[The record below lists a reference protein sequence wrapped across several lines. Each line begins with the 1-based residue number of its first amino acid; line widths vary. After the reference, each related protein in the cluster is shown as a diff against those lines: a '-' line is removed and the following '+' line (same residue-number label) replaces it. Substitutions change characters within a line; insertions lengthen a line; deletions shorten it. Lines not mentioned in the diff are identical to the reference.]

1 MAHSRN
7 GIAGE
12 PEPWQSKPGV
22 LMSKFNFRFVSRLST
37 VFIFWLVSCPLIG
50 QVLPKKLLSPSEYD
64 QWGTLIMGGLSP
76 DGKWVHYTMGYE
88 NGNDTLFV
96 KKTKGKGLYF
106 FAGGTGGKFGDGTFA
121 CMSKENI
128 LSFVNLKSG
137 SKRQFEGIASF
148 EFSKDGRYC
157 VIAETEASER
167 QRLQILDKAGAM
179 VMDIENVSQFSWD
192 DGKAAIS
199 YSNVDAGRYTIGL
212 IDLTKDCGK
221 KVVENGSG
229 VPTQLTFSRDRTTLT
244 YYVTRDTVNEVHC
257 NDLQAGKQFVL
268 NTKKSGYSQLTI
280 DTRQDYP
287 LKLSDDG
294 RKVFFGV
301 RSYMMRDTLL
311 LNEVAEVWYANDRKT
326 YPLRRD
332 IASIPPDQL
341 LYMWE
346 PDTNKLLQVTPDGEK
361 LVIFTGKQRYA
372 ITGDQRPYLLQ
383 NKWIYDMD
391 CYITDLNNG
400 ERKLLVKQQ
409 TGNLSGIA
417 VSSEGRHIAYYHER
431 DWFVYNVDTEMH
443 VKITQGLVISWDD
456 IDKDPVNDTR
466 IHGCAG
472 FTTNGNVLIYDE
484 YDIWEISIDG
494 LKRKRLTNGRENLVR
509 YRFNTEGADIDARF
523 YFDIGPVAYDLS
535 RPKLLTA
542 LDLYNGGSGYSMIEN
557 GKVMILVDGVRKIS
571 RLEMVSDSQ
580 FAYLSESFSEP
591 PSVKFNRKGNK
602 PTTLY
607 QSNEQFRKYRWGR
620 SEMIHYEANGRP
632 LNGALFYPAGFDPS
646 MKYPLIVYIYDTVSR
661 DVFLYKNPSQYD
673 YLGFNLT
680 HYTLNG
686 YVVLMADISYGAGSP
701 GIDATNCVAAAVDK
715 VFKMGFIDARKIG
728 LIGHSFGGYE
738 TNFIITNTNI
748 FAAAVSGS
756 GVADNIAHYFTFSK
770 DYSRA
775 EGWRYERQQYRMGKS
790 IYEMQGDYIRNS
802 PVLQASSITTPLLTW
817 AGAKDNNVKADQ
829 SLIFY
834 LALRRL
840 GKKHIRLVY
849 PDGGHILYDRKNQF
863 DLTSRVQDWFDYFL
877 KDKKDIDWI
886 SKGMKD

>member
-1 MAHSRN
+1 MDR
-7 GIAGE
+7 
-12 PEPWQSKPGV
+12 
-22 LMSKFNFRFVSRLST
+22 FNLRVVSRLST

-50 QVLPKKLLSPSEYD
+50 QVLPKKQLSTCEYG
-64 QWGTLIMGGLSP
+64 QWGTLNMGGLSP
-76 DGKWVHYTMGYE
+76 DGNWVYYTMAYE
-88 NGNDTLFV
+88 NGKDTLFL
-96 KKTKGKGLYF
+96 KKTKGKGLHV
-106 FAGGTGGKFGDGTFA
+106 FAGGGKGKFGDGTFA
-121 CMSKENI
+121 FTSKENI
-128 LSFVNLKSG
+128 LTVVNLKSG
-137 SKRQFEGIASF
+137 SKLQYNGITAF
-148 EFSKDGRYC
+148 DFSNDGRYC
-157 VIAETEASER
+157 VIAGTEANER
-167 QRLQILDKAGAM
+167 QRLQILDNAGT
-179 VMDIENVSQFSWD
+179 VVTTIENVSEYSWD
-192 DGKAAIS
+192 DSKLAIS
-199 YSNVDAGRYTIGL
+199 YANADAGQYTIGL
-212 IDLTKDCGK
+212 IELTKGCHK
-221 KVVENGSG
+221 KVIANGSG
-229 VPTQLTFSRDRTTLT
+229 VSTQLTFSRDRTALAH
-244 YYVTRDTVNEVHC
+244 YVTRDTVNEVHYH
-257 NDLQAGKQFVL
+257 DLQAGKQFVMSA
-268 NTKKSGYSQLTI
+268 KQPGYGDLKI
-280 DTRQDYP
+280 DPRGDYP

-301 RSYMMRDTLL
+301 RSNVKPDTLL
-311 LNEVAEVWYANDRKT
+311 LNEVAEVWYANDKKT
-326 YPLRRD
+326 YPARHN
-332 IASIPPDQL
+332 IASMPPNQL
-341 LYMWE
+341 LHMWE

-400 ERKLLVKQQ
+400 ERNLLVKQQ

-443 VKITQGLVISWDD
+443 VNITQGLAISWDD

-509 YRFNTEGADIDARF
+509 YRFDTEGADIDARF

-557 GKVMILVDGVRKIS
+557 GKVMILVDGVCKIS
-571 RLEMVSDSQ
+571 RLEMASDSQ

-817 AGAKDNNVKADQ
+817 AGGLDKNVKPEQ

-849 PDGGHILYDRKNQF
+849 PDEGHSISKQKNKL
-863 DLTSRVQDWFDYFL
+863 DLTNRINDWFDYFL
-877 KDKKDIDWI
+877 KGNGDIEWI
-886 SKGMKD
+886 STGMKD